1 MILIVLVDTM
11 MVGRYDAVELGFLAM
26 GMSLFQ
32 PLMVTTIGL
41 IMGTLI
47 LTAHFYGARKYSECG
62 QVWRKS
68 IVYALGLGI
77 VCAIL
82 SMFGET
88 YLTWTGQSSVLARE
102 GGKVMFLLGLGL
114 PGHILFIAC
123 SFFLEGIRRPFA
135 GFLAIAIANLINLL
149 LNWLFIFGNIDG
161 LAEGAIGA
169 ALATSITRWSVA
181 VGMIIYIC
189 FMRQRQKFGVR
200 NPSDWGWTSW
210 SHQRR
215 LGYATGV
222 SLAVET
228 TAFSVLQQFAGWFG
242 PIPLAAFTVAFYLL
256 VVSFMVAIG
265 FGAATTVC
273 VGNAHGRKDYRD
285 MAFAGWTGLGLTLV
299 ATGIIGIVLVIF
311 DEAFILAFT
320 NDAKVIALAVPLV
333 FWAAIALVTD
343 GGQAVMANA
352 LRGRQDVWTACFIQ
366 GFAFVAVMMPLTWYL
381 VFPLGEGI
389 NGIFQGILGSTII
402 AYLLMS
408 FRFYWLY
415 RQDIRKST

>member
-32 PLMVTTIGL
+32 PLMVTSIGL
-41 IMGTLI
+41 IMGTLV
-47 LTAHFYGARKYSECG
+47 LTAHFYGARRFRECG

-68 IVYALGLGI
+68 IAYALGLGI
-77 VCAIL
+77 VCVIL
-82 SMFGET
+82 SIFGET
-88 YLTWTGQSSVLARE
+88 YLTWTGQSSVLAHE

-123 SFFLEGIRRPFA
+123 SFFLEGIRRPIA
-135 GFLAIAIANLINLL
+135 GFLAIAIANLVNLG
-149 LNWLFIFGNIDG
+149 LNWLFIFGDIDG
-161 LAEGAIGA
+161 LPGGATGA

-181 VGMIIYIC
+181 AGMIIYI
-189 FMRQRQKFGVR
+189 FSMKHREKFGIR
-200 NPSDWGWTSW
+200 DPSDWGWMSW
-210 SHQRR
+210 KHQRR

-222 SLAVET
+222 SLAIET
-228 TAFSVLQQFAGWFG
+228 TAFSSLQQFAGWLG

-273 VGNAHGRKDYRD
+273 VGNAHGRKDNRD

-299 ATGIIGIVLVIF
+299 ATAIIGIVLVTF
-311 DEAFILAFT
+311 DETFIRFFT
-320 NDAKVIALAVPLV
+320 DDAKVIALAVPLV
-333 FWAAIALVTD
+333 FWTAVALVTD

-366 GFAFVAVMMPLTWYL
+366 GFAFVAVMVPLTWYL

-402 AYLLMS
+402 AYSLMS
-408 FRFYWLY
+408 LRFYWLY
-415 RQDIRKST
+415 RRDIQ